1 MRQIVDGRPACASR
15 YESAEMFWRLRDCG
29 VRAQHLVY
37 CRESHADFATAWR
50 PLPEALRQTGV
61 WQCVVHAVFAL

>member
-1 MRQIVDGRPACASR
+1 
-15 YESAEMFWRLRDCG
+15 MFWRLRDCG